1 MTLSG
6 EQVLDI
12 VLVDGVVHIKEK
24 VEVLDCFREEEAL
37 LPVLQCE
44 LQDIMDG
51 GVATAGSGVI
61 VETVEDIPAYVEIEG
76 VLGGSVE
83 EVGTL
88 H

>member
-6 EQVLDI
+6 EQVLDV
-12 VLVDGVVHIKEK
+12 VLVDGVVHIEEK
-24 VEVLDCFREEEAL
+24 VEVLDCLRQEEAL
-37 LPVLQCE
+37 LSVLQTE
-44 LQDIMDG
+44 LQDIVDCG
-51 GVATAGSGVI
+51 IAAPGSGVV
-61 VETVEDIPAYVEIEG
+61 VEAVEDVSAHVEIEG